1 MTILYSSVKL
11 NEVNKFRV
19 EVALFKSNPYDMTG
33 IEDYGRKGEAPKAYV
48 S

>member
-1 MTILYSSVKL
+1 MTIIYCSDTLKKV
-11 NEVNKFRV
+11 KFRV
-19 EVALFKSNPYDMTG
+19 EVALFKSTPYDMTG